1 MAEEPQTGEACT
13 HACTW
18 ACGRKYDIVVTQ
30 VIAASTLFLCLPC
43 FMSFAHNVMQAM
55 VDADNADVR
64 DVTASAD
71 LTGVMLVTE
80 SDTPGNMRGFSDP
93 EPADDEFSFDG
104 M

>member
-1 MAEEPQTGEACT
+1 MSDQDNTGEACM

-18 ACGRKYDIVVTQ
+18 GCGRKYDIVVTQ
-30 VIAASTLFLCLPC
+30 VIDASTLFLCIPC

-55 VDADNADVR
+55 VDADSADVK

-80 SDTPGNMRGFSDP
+80 SESATPVRGFSDP
-93 EPADDEFSFDG
+93 EPADDEFAFDG